1 MVNLQPLGEE
11 KEEEKGGKM
20 PLLQG
25 MWKRVC
31 SDVGIRGIFLSLGF
45 SSLSA
50 AAVPGGSGA
59 VGMAPKL
66 LELTELGHCSQIIES

>member
-11 KEEEKGGKM
+11 KEEEKGGEM

-45 SSLSA
+45 SFSA

-59 VGMAPKL
+59 VGMAPML
-66 LELTELGHCSQIIES
+66 LELTQSWDTALRS